1 MFYFLTEFES
11 IKDWETLIK
20 MTKTETCFHETQ
32 IIMIS
37 IFNNF
42 LINRVE
48 VYLLE
53 IRISRQLFHW
63 IHVKHFLKFSFS
75 LLFKSVDISFEF
87 IF

>member
-20 MTKTETCFHETQ
+20 MTKTETRFHETQ

-53 IRISRQLFHW
+53 IRIRPQLFDW
-63 IHVKHFLKFSFS
+63 IH
-75 LLFKSVDISFEF
+75 I
-87 IF
+87 

>member
-20 MTKTETCFHETQ
+20 MTKTETYFHETQ

-37 IFNNF
+37 IFNHF

-53 IRISRQLFHW
+53 IRIRGQIFDW
-63 IHVKHFLKFSFS
+63 IHIKHFLKFSFS
-75 LLFKSVDISFEF
+75 PLFKSVDEHI
-87 IF
+87 